1 MAETRYTMIADVPW
15 MMEQFDTER
24 NKEYDP
30 SKIAMSSKEPKLY
43 WKYPYDDPITG
54 RHFDFVWQA
63 APADRLYAKS
73 PCPFLARGGTWCWPG
88 FNDLLTRRPDVAA
101 FWSDKNGFGP
111 DTVTETS
118 GRIVIWRYD
127 YTDPKTGETFPFEW
141 KERIADMTGR
151 SMCPYL
157 LKRKPWIWPTFN
169 SLKAKFPEIAEE
181 FDLVRNEDDPA
192 KINPKSEKSY
202 WWTCKEGHHY
212 RTSVDKRTARGHGC
226 PYCSGRRT
234 EYKMANIRIK
244 PKEIDQELLLPEV
257 KAFPLLLSE
266 YGELILQCDQEYKD
280 LKKAKD
286 KRVTG
291 GKDTWASKRLGIARS
306 QVKRVRMLV
315 TSFPASLVVLC
326 DTSAIP
332 YTALLSA
339 HDFSTD
345 EFKELER
352 AIDDYTWEHPLK
364 PVPGDALLRMIN
376 EIKSNRENNTERN
389 NTKAIDIDLENR
401 IGSILEVLNDG
412 HFNIE
417 SQQVIEESIT
427 GLEKALALLKEK
439 ENDIGIY
446 K

>member
-1 MAETRYTMIADVPW
+1 
-15 MMEQFDTER
+15 
-24 NKEYDP
+24 
-30 SKIAMSSKEPKLY
+30 
-43 WKYPYDDPITG
+43 
-54 RHFDFVWQA
+54 
-63 APADRLYAKS
+63 
-73 PCPFLARGGTWCWPG
+73 
-88 FNDLLTRRPDVAA
+88 
-101 FWSDKNGFGP
+101 
-111 DTVTETS
+111 
-118 GRIVIWRYD
+118 
-127 YTDPKTGETFPFEW
+127 
-141 KERIADMTGR
+141 
-151 SMCPYL
+151 
-157 LKRKPWIWPTFN
+157 
-169 SLKAKFPEIAEE
+169 
-181 FDLVRNEDDPA
+181 
-192 KINPKSEKSY
+192 
-202 WWTCKEGHHY
+202 
-212 RTSVDKRTARGHGC
+212 
-226 PYCSGRRT
+226 
-234 EYKMANIRIK
+234 MANIRIK